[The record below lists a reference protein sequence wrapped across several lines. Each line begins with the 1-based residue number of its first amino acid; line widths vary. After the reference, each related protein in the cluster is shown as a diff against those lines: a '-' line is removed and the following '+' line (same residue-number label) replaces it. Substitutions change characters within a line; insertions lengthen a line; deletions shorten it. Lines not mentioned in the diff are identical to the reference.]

1 MREREIEQ
9 KLRKQAEARG
19 CLCLKFVSPG
29 RAGVPDRIILAPGG
43 RAVFVELKA
52 PGEQPRPNQLHI
64 HNQLHNLGFA
74 VYVVDN
80 PEQIREVLCGISA
93 S

>member
-9 KLRKQAEARG
+9 KLRKQAEACG

-29 RAGVPDRIILAPGG
+29 RIGVPDRIILTPGG

-52 PGEQPRPNQLHI
+52 PGEKPRPIQFQCHAQLRK
-64 HNQLHNLGFA
+64 LGFD
-74 VYVVDN
+74 VYVVDS
-80 PEQIREVLCGISA
+80 PEQIREVLCEIS
-93 S
+93 SS